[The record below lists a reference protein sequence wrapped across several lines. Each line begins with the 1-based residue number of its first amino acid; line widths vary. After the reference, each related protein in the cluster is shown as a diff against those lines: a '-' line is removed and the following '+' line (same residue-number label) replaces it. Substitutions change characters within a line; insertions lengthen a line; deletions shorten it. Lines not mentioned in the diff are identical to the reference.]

1 MKKPEVCISYKYCL
15 LYVQLVSKN
24 LLAQPF
30 ELPLSTVKTV
40 LHLTIMK
47 KLVYKSF
54 EDFTSI
60 TEDSDCLE

>member
-1 MKKPEVCISYKYCL
+1 MKKPKVCISYEYCL

>member
-1 MKKPEVCISYKYCL
+1 MKKPKVCISYKYCL
-15 LYVQLVSKN
+15 LCVKLVSKN

-30 ELPLSTVKTV
+30 ELPLSTVKTA

-54 EDFTSI
+54 EHFYFKN
-60 TEDSDCLE
+60 